1 MRSRKRAKRI
11 SRRALVQLGMGIAL
25 VTASVGGVTLM
36 VDRGAVS
43 TPITVVTADTGIGV
57 SSRDVEV
64 QFVDIVVDS
73 SFLPTL
79 SEQDWEAQSNTVT
92 NRPLRAGDVVSTRDF
107 SLPNRSDL
115 TGIGLDLS
123 IGQPAWLAPG
133 RRVTLWVASPASE
146 NSFSAPFVVSANVMI
161 ESVSREGGFAIDEG
175 VRQVS
180 VLVGS
185 EDIPDVLHALANGYF
200 LALVPQG

>member
-1 MRSRKRAKRI
+1 MVA
-11 SRRALVQLGMGIAL
+11 
-25 VTASVGGVTLM
+25 ASVGGVTLM

-43 TPITVVTADTGIGV
+43 TPIAVVTADTGIGV

-64 QFVDIVVDS
+64 QFVDIVVGS
-73 SFLPTL
+73 SYLPTL
-79 SEQDWEAQSNTVT
+79 SEQDWEALSDTVT

-115 TGIGLDLS
+115 TGIVLDLS

-133 RRVTLWVASPASE
+133 RPVTLWVAPPASE
-146 NSFSAPFVVSANVMI
+146 NSFSAPFVVSANVVI
-161 ESVSREGGFAIDEG
+161 ESVSREEGFAIDEG

-180 VLVGS
+180 VMVRS

-200 LALVPQG
+200 LALVPQM

>member
-1 MRSRKRAKRI
+1 MVA
-11 SRRALVQLGMGIAL
+11 
-25 VTASVGGVTLM
+25 ASVGGITLM
-36 VDRGAVS
+36 VDRSAVS
-43 TPITVVTADTGIGV
+43 APIAVVTADTGIGV

-73 SFLPTL
+73 SYLPTL
-79 SEQDWEAQSNTVT
+79 SEQDWEALSDTVT
-92 NRPLRAGDVVSTRDF
+92 NRPLRAGEVVSTRDF

-115 TGIGLDLS
+115 TGIVLDLS

-133 RRVTLWVASPASE
+133 QRVTLWVAPPASE
-146 NSFSAPFVVSANVMI
+146 NSFSAPFVVSANVVI
-161 ESVSREGGFAIDEG
+161 ESVSGEEGFAIDEG

-200 LALVPQG
+200 LALVPQV